1 MPQTPLGRA
10 VAGGFA
16 AALAFVAPISAAQ
29 TIYKWVDEK
38 GGLHYSQE
46 PPPDGKGGKV
56 PITPASPSDKPPLVD
71 NWRERE
77 TEFRVRQGERDRQFA
92 RDKAEAEKAATERR
106 RLCGMA
112 RSQIEINR
120 DHIFGVSRL
129 NEKGEQVFLSL
140 ADRAREVER
149 WQKVAKENC

>member
-1 MPQTPLGRA
+1 MPQTPFGRA

-16 AALAFVAPISAAQ
+16 AALAFMAPISAAQ

-56 PITPASPSDKPPLVD
+56 PIAPASPTDKPPLVD

-77 TEFRVRQGERDRQFA
+77 TEFRVRQGERDR
-92 RDKAEAEKAATERR
+92 
-106 RLCGMA
+106 
-112 RSQIEINR
+112 
-120 DHIFGVSRL
+120 
-129 NEKGEQVFLSL
+129 
-140 ADRAREVER
+140 
-149 WQKVAKENC
+149 